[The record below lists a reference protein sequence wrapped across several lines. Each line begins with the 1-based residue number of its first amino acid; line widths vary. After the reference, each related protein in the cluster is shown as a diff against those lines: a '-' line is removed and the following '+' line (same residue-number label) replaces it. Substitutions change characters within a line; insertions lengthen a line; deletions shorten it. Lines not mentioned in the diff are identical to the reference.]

1 MRKTKKVALA
11 TLSALAA
18 TSASSAVGSAAYA
31 SSPKDAFQL
40 CPVAIRV
47 VYNQFG
53 IYDTAALHDGVDG
66 FISYGDLATVANHN
80 AEGRDKKAKMRIAAA
95 RYFFNHPAVLNA
107 LDTRADEGGSPD
119 GRISRTDV
127 TNFIAFP
134 PSLSDCR

>member
-1 MRKTKKVALA
+1 MRTTKKVALA
-11 TLSALAA
+11 MLAA
-18 TSASSAVGSAAYA
+18 AAATGASLTVA
-31 SSPKDAFQL
+31 SPANASTPNDAFRL

-53 IYDTAALHDGVDG
+53 IYDTAALHDGADG

-80 AEGRDKKAKMRIAAA
+80 AEGRDKKVKMRIAAA